1 MVPRSPQTRR
11 LSRPRRAL
19 LAVIDAV
26 HGARAVDPHDTFRV
40 RFMAGSCLLGV
51 VIAIPSAAVAVAEGD
66 RPGTALIAA
75 FVAGVLVQLVAL
87 RRGASRDVLAWT
99 LLATVACFLAAD
111 TLVTR
116 ELLPEQLAWFLLL
129 PLAAAVMTGPGAGP
143 HGPPRSSRAAVATL
157 CGAIALGA
165 GVVVAHDLGFTLGHP
180 TAPTPSWARTL
191 EFGTF
196 MVAAYGLVWLHDL
209 SAREAQ
215 AELAQLRQLLSMCS
229 WCRRIR
235 DQDEWVTPEQYLA
248 ERGDRRLSHGLC
260 PSCLQKNFPAQT
272 PTPPARGAR

>member
-1 MVPRSPQTRR
+1 VVPRSPPARR

-19 LAVIDAV
+19 LALIDAA
-26 HGARAVDPHDTFRV
+26 HGLRAVDPHEAFRV
-40 RFMAGSCLLGV
+40 RFMTGSCLLGV
-51 VIAIPSAAVAVAEGD
+51 AIAIPSGAVTVAEGD
-66 RPGTALIAA
+66 RPGAALIAA
-75 FVAGVLVQLVAL
+75 FVAAVLLQLVAL
-87 RRGASRDVLAWT
+87 RRGTSRHVLAWT

-111 TLVTR
+111 ALVTR

-129 PLAAAVMTGPGAGP
+129 PLAASVMTGPGAGP
-143 HGPPRSSRAAVATL
+143 HGPQRSSRAAVATL

-165 GVVVAHDLGFTLGHP
+165 GVIVAHDLGFTLGRP
-180 TAPTPSWARTL
+180 TGPTPSWAQAL

-196 MVAAYGLVWLHDL
+196 MVAAYGLVWIHDL
-209 SAREAQ
+209 STRQAQ
-215 AELAQLRQLLSMCS
+215 AELAELRQLLSMCS

-260 PSCLQKNFPAQT
+260 PSCLQENFPAQT
-272 PTPPARGAR
+272 PTPPPLRAR